1 MVWWDFTNREFLI
14 LFIIMTVLVL
24 MLLFFYIAFM
34 LHNRVDRLHDLAIEK
49 ASNTTR
55 IFVIY
60 FKEDRVVYFDK
71 NNVKKKT
78 TTNLVGFYSNFHE
91 NDVDKVKQWIY
102 SICVTRMDVENFIE
116 ADIIAGHGR
125 ENYFSLLQL
134 LKYDSVAGVVHVES
148 HMMKYITPN
157 NNALKIR
164 HGINYGV
171 VDKTTVQN
179 LVTTQKAAKGFTY
192 AIRFFYTKPI
202 VNASHKFETF
212 ITMSMKDIIYPYA
225 NDPHHI
231 RQIIDNNSN
240 QLLLFDLNI
249 SATSSALQL
258 ANSIEKDIKKAISLS
273 SYNDS
278 ISFAI
283 GVVNNA
289 EFYQDFDGAVECVTQ
304 ACIYAQQNNMA
315 IYVYSR
321 ANSRH
326 IMTTKKLENQIS
338 SLFKQSNTL
347 KYLYRPIVD
356 VSREEVLG
364 YFQYIKAYDL
374 PFSDFYEMQ
383 KYAIKVEKNKELF
396 ALIAK
401 NAISRFISQSSET
414 SRRLFLNTSLFDCEY
429 ADSVIQ
435 QVKDYSTVKIVLTF
449 DEQEICDNTENSEQ
463 IISSFIKL
471 KQAGYKLALFVKDQ
485 DLIIDPLMYANFD
498 YFIVGASMVT
508 EIRKNTRNR
517 LGILTLVEQLL
528 KYHKP
533 IIATDLGSSQA
544 IEIIIKSGIN
554 LVSSESI
561 SSSSEMLMP
570 VDKKKLSRLHQQYD
584 KYN

>member
-1 MVWWDFTNREFLI
+1 MIWWDFTNRDFLI
-14 LFIIMTVLVL
+14 LFIIMVIVVV
-24 MLLFFYIAFM
+24 MFVFYYIAFM
-34 LHNRVDRLHDLAIEK
+34 VHNRVDKKHDLAIEK

-91 NDVDKVKQWIY
+91 NDVDKVKRWIY
-102 SICVTRMDVENFIE
+102 SICVTRVDVENFIE

-157 NNALKIR
+157 NNALKVK

-171 VDKTTVQN
+171 VDKNTVQN
-179 LVTTQKAAKGFTY
+179 LVNTQKAAKGFTY
-192 AIRFFYTKPI
+192 AIRFFYIKPI
-202 VNASHKFETF
+202 VNASHRFETF
-212 ITMSMKDIIYPYA
+212 ITMNMKDTIYPYA

-249 SATSSALQL
+249 SSTSAALQL
-258 ANSIEKDIKKAISLS
+258 ANSIEKDVKKAISLS
-273 SYNDS
+273 AYNDS
-278 ISFAI
+278 MSFAI

-289 EFYQDFDGAVECVTQ
+289 EFYQDFDGAVECVSQ
-304 ACIYAQQNNMA
+304 ACIYAQQNNMS

-326 IMTTKKLENQIS
+326 IMTTKKLEDQITG
-338 SLFKQSNTL
+338 LFKRNTL
-347 KYLYRPIVD
+347 KFLYRPIVD

-396 ALIAK
+396 SLIAK
-401 NAISRFISQSSET
+401 NTISRFISQSAET
-414 SRRLFLNTSLFDCEY
+414 SNRLFLNASLFDCEY

-435 QVKDYSTVKIVLTF
+435 QVKDYSTIRIVLTF

-463 IISSFIKL
+463 IIASFIKL

-508 EIRKNTRNR
+508 GIRKNTRNR
-517 LGILTLVEQLL
+517 LGILALVEQLL

>member
-1 MVWWDFTNREFLI
+1 MVWWDFTNQEFLY
-14 LFIIMTVLVL
+14 LFIITVILLVL
-24 MLLFFYIAFM
+24 FIFLFVSIFIFNYI
-34 LHNRVDRLHDLAIEK
+34 DRRHDLAIEK
-49 ASNTTR
+49 ASNTIR
-55 IFVIY
+55 IFVIN

-102 SICVTRMDVENFIE
+102 SICVTRSEVESFIE

-157 NNALKIR
+157 NNPLKVKR
-164 HGINYGV
+164 GINYGV
-171 VDKTTVQN
+171 VDKATVQT
-179 LVTTQKAAKGFTY
+179 LVTTQKAAKGFTF
-192 AIRFFYTKPI
+192 AIRFYYIKPI
-202 VNASHKFETF
+202 VNASHRYETF

-231 RQIIDNNSN
+231 RQIIDNSSN

-249 SATSSALQL
+249 SSTSAALQL

-273 SYNDS
+273 SYSDS

-283 GVVNNA
+283 GVVNNS
-289 EFYQDFDGAVECVTQ
+289 EFYQDFDGAVECVSQ
-304 ACIYAQQNNMA
+304 ACIYAQQNDMS
-315 IYVYSR
+315 IYLYSR

-326 IMTTKKLENQIS
+326 IFTTKKLENQIT
-338 SLFKQSNTL
+338 SLFKRNNI

-356 VSREEVLG
+356 VSREEILG
-364 YFQYIKAYDL
+364 YFQYIRAYDL

-383 KYAIKVEKNKELF
+383 KYAIKVEKNRELF
-396 ALIAK
+396 SLIAK
-401 NAISRFISQSSET
+401 NTISRFISQSGNT
-414 SRRLFLNTSLFDCEY
+414 SNRLFLNVSLFDCEY
-429 ADSVIQ
+429 VDSVIK
-435 QVKDYSTVKIVLTF
+435 QVKDYETVKIVLMF
-449 DEQEICDNTENSEQ
+449 DEQEICDNTENSDAV
-463 IISSFIKL
+463 IASFLKL
-471 KQAGYKLALFVKDQ
+471 KEDGYKIALSLRDQ
-485 DLIIDPLMYANFD
+485 DLIIDPLMYSYFD
-498 YFIVGASMVT
+498 YFIVGASMVV
-508 EIRKNTRNR
+508 EIKKSTRNR

-533 IIATDLGSSQA
+533 IIATDLGGNQA

-554 LVSSESI
+554 LVSSDGI
-561 SSSSEMLMP
+561 SASSEMLLP
-570 VDKKKLSRLHQQYD
+570 IDKKKLSRLHLLYD

>member
-1 MVWWDFTNREFLI
+1 MIWWDFTNRDFLI
-14 LFIIMTVLVL
+14 LFIIMVIVVV
-24 MLLFFYIAFM
+24 MFVFYYIAFM
-34 LHNRVDRLHDLAIEK
+34 VHNRVDKKHDLAIEK

-91 NDVDKVKQWIY
+91 NDVDKVKRWIY
-102 SICVTRMDVENFIE
+102 SICVTRVDVENFIE

-157 NNALKIR
+157 NNALKVK

-171 VDKTTVQN
+171 VDKNTVQN
-179 LVTTQKAAKGFTY
+179 LVNTQKAAKGFTY
-192 AIRFFYTKPI
+192 AIRFFYIKPI
-202 VNASHKFETF
+202 VNASHRFETF
-212 ITMSMKDIIYPYA
+212 ITMNMKDTIYPYA

-249 SATSSALQL
+249 SSTSAALQL
-258 ANSIEKDIKKAISLS
+258 ANSIEKDVKKAISLS
-273 SYNDS
+273 AYNDS
-278 ISFAI
+278 MSFAI

-289 EFYQDFDGAVECVTQ
+289 EFYQDFDGAVECVSQ
-304 ACIYAQQNNMA
+304 ACIYAQQNNMS

-326 IMTTKKLENQIS
+326 IMTTKKLEDQITG
-338 SLFKQSNTL
+338 LFKRNTL
-347 KYLYRPIVD
+347 KFLYRPIVD

-396 ALIAK
+396 SLIAK
-401 NAISRFISQSSET
+401 NTISRFISQSAET
-414 SRRLFLNTSLFDCEY
+414 SNRLFLNASLFDCEY

-435 QVKDYSTVKIVLTF
+435 QVKDYSTIRIVLTF
-449 DEQEICDNTENSEQ
+449 DEQEIYDNTENSEQ
-463 IISSFIKL
+463 IIASFIEL

-508 EIRKNTRNR
+508 GIRKNTRNR
-517 LGILTLVEQLL
+517 LGILALVEQLL

>member
-1 MVWWDFTNREFLI
+1 MVWWDFTNKDFLY
-14 LFIIMTVLVL
+14 LFIISMIVLVL
-24 MLLFFYIAFM
+24 MVFILISFV
-34 LHNRVDRLHDLAIEK
+34 LHNYFDKKHDVAIEK

-60 FKEDRVVYFDK
+60 FKEDRVIYFDK
-71 NNVKKKT
+71 NDVNKKT

-102 SICVTRMDVENFIE
+102 SICVTRADFENFIE
-116 ADIIAGHGR
+116 ADIISGHGR

-134 LKYDSVAGVVHVES
+134 LKYDSLQGVVHVES

-157 NNALKIR
+157 NNVLKVKK
-164 HGINYGV
+164 GINYGV
-171 VDKTTVQN
+171 VDKATVQN
-179 LVTTQKAAKGFTY
+179 LIASQKAAKGFTF
-192 AIRFFYTKPI
+192 AVRFYYTKPI
-202 VNASHKFETF
+202 VNVSHRYETF
-212 ITMSMKDIIYPYA
+212 ITMSMKDIVYPYA

-249 SATSSALQL
+249 TSTTTALQL
-258 ANSIEKDIKKAISLS
+258 ANSIEKDIRKAISLS

-283 GVVNNA
+283 GVVSNS
-289 EFYQDFDGAVECVTQ
+289 EFYQDFDGAVECVSQ
-304 ACIYAQQNNMA
+304 ASIYAQQNNMS
-315 IYVYSR
+315 IYLYSR

-338 SLFKQSNTL
+338 GLFKHNTIN
-347 KYLYRPIVD
+347 YLFRPIVD
-356 VSREEVLG
+356 VSKEEVLG
-364 YFQYIKAYDL
+364 YFQYLKTYDL

-383 KYAIKVEKNKELF
+383 KYSIKIGKNKELF
-396 ALIAK
+396 SLVAK
-401 NAISRFISQSSET
+401 NAISRFVSQAPET
-414 SRRLFLNTSLFDCEY
+414 SNRLFLNASLFDCEY

-435 QVKDYSTVKIVLTF
+435 QVKDATAVRIVLTF
-449 DEQEICDNTENSEQ
+449 DEQEIYDNTENSDSV
-463 IISSFIKL
+463 ITSFLKL
-471 KQAGYKLALFVKDQ
+471 KEQGYKLALFLKDQ
-485 DLIIDPLMYANFD
+485 NLIIDPLMYSSFD

-508 EIRKNTRNR
+508 EIKKNTRNR
-517 LGILTLVEQLL
+517 LGVLTLVEQLL

-544 IEIIIKSGIN
+544 VEIIIKSGII

-561 SSSSEMLMP
+561 SASSEMLLP
-570 VDKKKLSRLHQQYD
+570 VDKKKLQRLRMQYD

>member
-1 MVWWDFTNREFLI
+1 MVWWDFTNENFLY
-14 LFIIMTVLVL
+14 LFIISVILFVLFVTL
-24 MLLFFYIAFM
+24 YVSLFVNNYFD
-34 LHNRVDRLHDLAIEK
+34 HKHDIAIEK
-49 ASNTTR
+49 ASNVIR
-55 IFVIY
+55 IFVIN
-60 FKEDRVVYFDK
+60 FKEDKVVYFDK
-71 NNVKKKT
+71 NNVKKKV

-102 SICVTRMDVENFIE
+102 SICVTRSDVENFIE
-116 ADIIAGHGR
+116 ADIISGHGR

-134 LKYDSVAGVVHVES
+134 LKYDSLAGVVHVES
-148 HMMKYITPN
+148 HIMKYITPN
-157 NNALKIR
+157 NNPLKVK

-171 VDKTTVQN
+171 VDKATVQT
-179 LVTTQKAAKGFTY
+179 LVTTQKAAKGFTF
-192 AIRFFYTKPI
+192 AIRFYYTKPI
-202 VNASHKFETF
+202 VNASHRYEAFV
-212 ITMSMKDIIYPYA
+212 TMSMKDIIYPYA

-231 RQIIDNNSN
+231 RQIIDNNTN

-249 SATSSALQL
+249 TTPEIALQL

-273 SYNDS
+273 SYSDS

-283 GVVNNA
+283 GVVNNT
-289 EFYQDFDGAVECVTQ
+289 EFYQDFDGAVECVSQ
-304 ACIYAQQNNMA
+304 ACIYAQQNDMS
-315 IYVYSR
+315 IYLYSR

-326 IMTTKKLENQIS
+326 IFTTKKLENQITN
-338 SLFKQSNTL
+338 LFNRNTI
-347 KYLYRPIVD
+347 KFLYRPIVD
-356 VSREEVLG
+356 VGREEILG

-396 ALIAK
+396 SLIAK
-401 NAISRFISQSSET
+401 NSISRFISQSGNT
-414 SRRLFLNTSLFDCEY
+414 CNRLFLNTSLFDCEY
-429 ADSVIQ
+429 VDNIIK
-435 QVKDYSTVKIVLTF
+435 QVKDYSLAKIVLTF
-449 DEQEICDNTENSEQ
+449 DEQEIYDNTENSDH
-463 IISSFIKL
+463 INASFLKL
-471 KQAGYKLALFVKDQ
+471 KEEGYKIALSLRDQ

-498 YFIVGASMVT
+498 YFIVGASMVV
-508 EIRKNTRNR
+508 EIKKNTRDR

-554 LVSSESI
+554 LISSDSI
-561 SSSSEMLMP
+561 SASSEMLLP
-570 VDKKKLSRLHQQYD
+570 IDKKKLTRLHMLYD

>member
-1 MVWWDFTNREFLI
+1 MIWWDFTNREFLVLFVI
-14 LFIIMTVLVL
+14 GLALFGIFVFLFIS
-24 MLLFFYIAFM
+24 FFI
-34 LHNRVDRLHDLAIEK
+34 HNYLDKKQDLAIEK
-49 ASNTTR
+49 ASSAIR
-55 IFVIY
+55 IFIIN
-60 FKEDRVVYFDK
+60 FKEDKVIYFDK
-71 NNVKKKT
+71 NDVKKKV

-102 SICVTRMDVENFIE
+102 SICVTRSDVENFIE

-148 HMMKYITPN
+148 HIMKYITPN
-157 NNALKIR
+157 NNPLKIK

-171 VDKTTVQN
+171 VDKATVQSM
-179 LVTTQKAAKGFTY
+179 VTNQKAAKGFTY
-192 AIRFFYTKPI
+192 AIRFYYVKPI
-202 VNASHKFETF
+202 VNASHRYETF

-225 NDPHHI
+225 NDAHHM

-249 SATSSALQL
+249 SSQTMALQL

-273 SYNDS
+273 SYSDS
-278 ISFAI
+278 ISFTI
-283 GVVNNA
+283 GVVDNA
-289 EFYQDFDGAVECVTQ
+289 EFYQDFDGAVECVSQ
-304 ACIYAQQNNMA
+304 ACVYAQQNDMS
-315 IYVYSR
+315 IYLYSR

-326 IMTTKKLENQIS
+326 IFTTKKLENQITN
-338 SLFKQSNTL
+338 LFNRNTM

-356 VSREEVLG
+356 VSKEEILG
-364 YFQYIKAYDL
+364 YFQYIRAYDM

-396 ALIAK
+396 SLVAK
-401 NAISRFISQSSET
+401 NAISRFVSQSGDVSN
-414 SRRLFLNTSLFDCEY
+414 RLFLNVSLFDCEY
-429 ADSVIQ
+429 VDSVIK
-435 QVKDYSTVKIVLTF
+435 QVKDSGNAKIVLMF
-449 DEQEICDNTENSEQ
+449 NEQEIYDNTENSEQ
-463 IISSFIKL
+463 INSSLIEL
-471 KQAGYKLALFVKDQ
+471 KEQGYKLALSLKDRN
-485 DLIIDPLMYANFD
+485 LIIDPLMYANFD
-498 YFIVGASMVT
+498 YFIVGASMVVDVK
-508 EIRKNTRNR
+508 KNARNQ

-533 IIATDLGSSQA
+533 IIATDLNSTQA

-554 LVSSESI
+554 LI
-561 SSSSEMLMP
+561 SSDGISASSEMLLP
-570 VDKKKLSRLHQQYD
+570 IDKKKLSRLHLLYD

>member
-1 MVWWDFTNREFLI
+1 MVWWDFTNQEFLY
-14 LFIIMTVLVL
+14 LFIITVILLVL
-24 MLLFFYIAFM
+24 FIFLFVSIFIFNYI
-34 LHNRVDRLHDLAIEK
+34 DRRHDLAIEK
-49 ASNTTR
+49 ASNTIR
-55 IFVIY
+55 IFVIN

-102 SICVTRMDVENFIE
+102 SICVTRTEVESFIE

-157 NNALKIR
+157 NNPLKVKR
-164 HGINYGV
+164 GINYGV
-171 VDKTTVQN
+171 VDKATVQT
-179 LVTTQKAAKGFTY
+179 LVTTQKAAKGFTF
-192 AIRFFYTKPI
+192 AIRFYYIKPI
-202 VNASHKFETF
+202 VNASHRYETF

-225 NDPHHI
+225 NDSHHI
-231 RQIIDNNSN
+231 RQIIDNSSN

-249 SATSSALQL
+249 SSTSAALQL

-273 SYNDS
+273 SYSDS

-283 GVVNNA
+283 GVVNNS
-289 EFYQDFDGAVECVTQ
+289 EFYQDFDGAVECVSQ
-304 ACIYAQQNNMA
+304 ACIYAQQNDMS
-315 IYVYSR
+315 IYLYSR

-326 IMTTKKLENQIS
+326 IFTTKKLENQIT
-338 SLFKQSNTL
+338 SLFKRNNI

-356 VSREEVLG
+356 VSREEILG
-364 YFQYIKAYDL
+364 YFQYIRAYDL

-383 KYAIKVEKNKELF
+383 KYAIKVEKNRELF
-396 ALIAK
+396 SLIAK
-401 NAISRFISQSSET
+401 NTISRFISQSGNT
-414 SRRLFLNTSLFDCEY
+414 SNRLFLNVSLFDCDY
-429 ADSVIQ
+429 ADSVIK
-435 QVKDYSTVKIVLTF
+435 QVKDYETVKIVLMF
-449 DEQEICDNTENSEQ
+449 DEQEICDNTENSDAV
-463 IISSFIKL
+463 IASFLKL
-471 KQAGYKLALFVKDQ
+471 KEDGYKIALSLRDQ
-485 DLIIDPLMYANFD
+485 DLIIDPLMYSYFD
-498 YFIVGASMVT
+498 YFIVGASMVV
-508 EIRKNTRNR
+508 EIKKNTRNR

-533 IIATDLGSSQA
+533 IIATDLGGNQA

-554 LVSSESI
+554 LVSSDGI
-561 SSSSEMLMP
+561 SASSEMLLP
-570 VDKKKLSRLHQQYD
+570 IDKKKLSRLHLLYD